1 MNERPY
7 KDLAIRLDA
16 LPNGYPATD
25 DGVELRLLATL
36 FSEEEAALA
45 AQLKFPL
52 ETADKIA
59 KRSGRDKKEVRKLL
73 KRMAQRVLIRVGR
86 TDDGLGYGLMPFVVG
101 IYEGLMG
108 QIDAEQAQLFED
120 YYMRAFGKMLAVEP
134 QVHRVIPVNETVQV
148 DMEIHPY
155 ESATDIVNGAQ
166 AWGVLD
172 CICRKQKAQIGDGC
186 DHPVDV
192 CLVLNKRP
200 NVFDDHT
207 SIKALS
213 YDEAL
218 EVLQRSADA
227 GLVHSVS
234 NNQRGTHYIC
244 NCCTCSC
251 GILRGMA
258 DLGIANV
265 VARSA
270 FVNVV
275 DESLCLG
282 SEDCLAYC
290 QFAVL
295 AMNDDFVVQV
305 HTHRCVGCG
314 VCVQSCLEEAL
325 SLVRRPEE
333 EIKAPPAT
341 ILDWGMERA
350 MVRELDLT
358 KIL

>member
-1 MNERPY
+1 MNEGPY
-7 KDLAIRLDA
+7 KELALKLDA
-16 LPNGYPATD
+16 LPNGFPATD
-25 DGVELRLLATL
+25 NGVELKLLETM
-36 FSEEEAALA
+36 FSEDEAALA
-45 AQLKFPL
+45 ALLKFPL

-59 KRSGRDKKEVRKLL
+59 IRTGEDKQKVRKLL
-73 KRMAQRVLIRVGR
+73 KEMARRNLIRIGR
-86 TDDGLGYGLMPFVVG
+86 TDDGLGYGLLPFVVG

-108 QIDAEQAQLFED
+108 QISEQQAHLFEE
-120 YYMRAFGKMLAVEP
+120 YYLSAFGKMLAIPP

-166 AWGVLD
+166 AWGVID

-192 CLVLNKRP
+192 CLILNKRP
-200 NVFDDHT
+200 NVFDDHP
-207 SIKALS
+207 SIQSLS
-213 YDEAL
+213 QAEAL
-218 EVLQRSADA
+218 ETLQRAAAA

-234 NNQRGTHYIC
+234 NNQHGMHYIC

-270 FVNVV
+270 FVNIV
-275 DESLCLG
+275 DETLCIG
-282 SEDCLAYC
+282 CEECLAYC
-290 QFAVL
+290 QFDAL
-295 AMNDDFVVQV
+295 ALTDAFVMEV
-305 HTHRCVGCG
+305 HSHRCVGCG
-314 VCVQSCLEEAL
+314 VCVPSCDEGAL

-333 EIKAPPAT
+333 EIKEPPPT

-350 MVRELDLT
+350 QVRDLDLMT
-358 KIL
+358 LL

>member
-7 KDLAIRLDA
+7 KDLAMRLDA

-52 ETADKIA
+52 ETADKVA
-59 KRSGRDKKEVRKLL
+59 ARTGGDVKQVSNLL
-73 KRMAQRVLIRVGR
+73 EGMARRLLIRAGR
-86 TDDGLGYGLMPFVVG
+86 TDEEKGYGLMPFVVG
-101 IYEGLMG
+101 IYEGLLG
-108 QIDAEQAQLFED
+108 KINADQAQLFED
-120 YYMRAFGKMLAVEP
+120 YYMGAFGKMLAGNP
-134 QVHRVIPVNETVQV
+134 KVHRVIPINETVQV

-155 ESATDIVNGAQ
+155 ESATDIVDMAQ
-166 AWGVLD
+166 AWGVID
-172 CICRKQKAQIGDGC
+172 CICRKQKEQIGDGC

-192 CLVLNKRP
+192 CLILNKRP
-200 NVFDDHT
+200 NVFDDHAQ
-207 SIKALS
+207 IQALTH
-213 YDEAL
+213 DEAL
-218 EVLQRSADA
+218 ETLKRSADA

-234 NNQRGTHYIC
+234 NNQRGVHYIC

-275 DESLCLG
+275 DESLCIG
-282 SEDCLAYC
+282 CEDCLEYC
-290 QFAVL
+290 QFDAL
-295 AMNDDFVVQV
+295 AMNDDFVMEVKA
-305 HTHRCVGCG
+305 HRCVGCG
-314 VCVQSCLEEAL
+314 VCVPSCLDNAL
-325 SLVRRPEE
+325 GLVRRPAE
-333 EIKAPPAT
+333 EIKEPPTT

-350 MVRELDLT
+350 MERGLDLT

>member
-25 DGVELRLLATL
+25 DGVELQLLATL

-59 KRSGRDKKEVRKLL
+59 ERIGGDKKEIRKLL
-73 KRMAQRVLIRVGR
+73 KEMASRLLIRVGR
-86 TDDGLGYGLMPFVVG
+86 TDGGLGYGLMPFVVG
-101 IYEGLMG
+101 IYEGLLG
-108 QIDAEQAQLFED
+108 QIDTEQAQLFED
-120 YYMRAFGKMLAVEP
+120 YYLRAFGKMLAVEP

-166 AWGVLD
+166 AWGVID

-200 NVFDDHT
+200 NVFDDHL

-213 YDEAL
+213 HDEAL
-218 EVLQRSADA
+218 DTLQRSAAA

-234 NNQRGTHYIC
+234 NNQCGTHYIC

-275 DESLCLG
+275 DEILCLG
-282 SEDCLAYC
+282 CEDCLDYC
-290 QFAVL
+290 QFDAL
-295 AMNDDFVVQV
+295 AMNDDFVIEVKS
-305 HTHRCVGCG
+305 HRCVGCG

-333 EIKAPPAT
+333 EIKEPPTT

-350 MVRELDLT
+350 MARELDLT